1 MEPKMTTTISA
12 LVRKVRTTRGLSQDE
27 MAKTLR
33 VSVNY
38 ISLIENGKK
47 NPGSPFLRKFSRAYG
62 IPLLLLTR
70 DTIVPQAK
78 TPKER
83 ELRDKVLNL
92 LSEFENAF
100 I

>member
-1 MEPKMTTTISA
+1 MTTNIST
-12 LVRKVRTTRGLSQDE
+12 LVKKVRTTRNLSQED
-27 MAKTLR
+27 MAKKLR
-33 VSVNY
+33 VSINY

-47 NPGSPFLRKFSRAYG
+47 APGSAFLKKFSKEYG

-83 ELRDKVLNL
+83 ELRDKVLDL
-92 LSEFENAF
+92 LSEFESAF